1 MRISDWSSDVSLP
14 IYRPEHATPAHA
26 GAVHPRVC
34 GEQTWHKWLSHKAIC
49 AVDKFTNIA
58 RPLAPAAQC
67 DESWLSKS
75 CFVVYLFDSGSAA
88 SGKNS
93 TSVTPSNSVGTRRFL
108 PAVSN
113 RSEEH
118 TSELQSLMR
127 TSYAV
132 FCLQ

>member
-1 MRISDWSSDVSLP
+1 MASI
-14 IYRPEHATPAHA
+14 T
-26 GAVHPRVC
+26 VHPRVC
-34 GEQTWHKWLSHKAIC
+34 GEQTLHKWLSHKAIC

-113 RSEEH
+113 WNPA
-118 TSELQSLMR
+118 SLVVSRQAMTDR
-127 TSYAV
+127 KSTRLNSSH
-132 FCLQ
+132 